1 MRCLTIQQ
9 PWAWAVFHGKCIE
22 NRTQLWSYRGP
33 LAIHAGQRFS
43 ERGGTD
49 ERVIGAFTMDQR
61 RDTVVREGS
70 APCPGS
76 SGLQRSDFGDAYG
89 VILGLSTLWM
99 YTLMRVTAVDR
110 GASRPMSSMAGG
122 IVAMSRIWCSRT
134 PRVSRSDPLPGCPGA
149 LDTTERH
156 CRKASRNSGHDTVF
170 RALGRMN
177 PMCAFSGHGNG

>member
-1 MRCLTIQQ
+1 MGVGGISRQMHRESHTAVVL
-9 PWAWAVFHGKCIE
+9 PWPAGHPCRA
-22 NRTQLWSYRGP
+22 
-33 LAIHAGQRFS
+33 AILGA
-43 ERGGTD
+43 GGTD

-70 APCPGS
+70 APCPAAAGCNAAIS
-76 SGLQRSDFGDAYG
+76 ATPTVSFS
-89 VILGLSTLWM
+89 GLSTLWM

>member
-61 RDTVVREGS
+61 RDTVVREDPHRVRAAAGCNAAIS
-70 APCPGS
+70 ATPTVS
-76 SGLQRSDFGDAYG
+76 FS
-89 VILGLSTLWM
+89 GLSTLWM

-134 PRVSRSDPLPGCPGA
+134 P
-149 LDTTERH
+149 
-156 CRKASRNSGHDTVF
+156 AS
-170 RALGRMN
+170 
-177 PMCAFSGHGNG
+177 